1 MGTLQYPKCGGKIN
15 IGIIGIG
22 SMGKNHVR
30 VCSEKDDIELVGVV
44 DKNIKTMK
52 TIVKKFEVV
61 PFFDYKKLLPKVD
74 AVIIAT
80 PTSTHHKI
88 ALNCINHGKHVLI
101 EKPICNN
108 IEKAKDLI
116 NSSEKN
122 DVVLSVGHIERH
134 NPAVKFIKESL
145 DKNKFGKLITI
156 ASKRVSNYPGR
167 IKDMGVISDLGVHDI
182 DVMNYI
188 AGNVQFVYANAG
200 RIKNNLFEDYA
211 NIILSF
217 EKGICGV
224 IEVNWL
230 TPMKIRKL
238 FLTCSKKF
246 VEMDYINQSVKI
258 SSSSFH
264 DIDDSNLYDIP
275 MQYNTN
281 EIVLEK
287 KEPLKNEIEDF
298 IDSIKNN
305 HKPLVTGYDGLETI
319 KIAQSAIKS
328 YKQKKVMEIDT

>member
-1 MGTLQYPKCGGKIN
+1 MIK

-30 VCSEKDDIELVGVV
+30 VCSEKDDIELVGIV
-44 DKNIKTMK
+44 DKNIQTMEK
-52 TIVKKFEVV
+52 IAKKFEVM

-74 AVIIAT
+74 AMIIAT
-80 PTSTHHKI
+80 PTSTHHEI
-88 ALNCINHGKHVLI
+88 ALDCINHGKHVLI
-101 EKPICNN
+101 EKPICNI
-108 IEKAKDLI
+108 IEKAKELI
-116 NSSEKN
+116 KSSEKK

-167 IKDMGVISDLGVHDI
+167 IKDMGVIFDLGVHDI

-188 AGNVQFVYANAG
+188 AGKSQLVYANAG

-211 NIILSF
+211 NIIISF

-238 FLTCSKKF
+238 FLTCSEKF
-246 VEMDYINQSVKI
+246 VEMDYISQSVKI

-305 HKPLVTGYDGLETI
+305 RSSLVTGYDGLETV

-328 YKQKKVMEIDT
+328 YKQKKVIKIDT